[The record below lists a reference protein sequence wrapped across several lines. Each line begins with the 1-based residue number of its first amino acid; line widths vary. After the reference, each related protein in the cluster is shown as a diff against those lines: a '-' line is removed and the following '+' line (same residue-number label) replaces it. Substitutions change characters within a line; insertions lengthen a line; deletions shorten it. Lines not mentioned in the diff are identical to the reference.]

1 MSVKKVHGI
10 FIRFIQISKRRL
22 MKSNYFLRFFHLV
35 TGLVI
40 YNATFRSHLHIS
52 RTVAQTTIRPT
63 WDVLFDDFESKT
75 LDIWQLSLPNYPVLT
90 PRTGYNGT
98 TGILVA
104 VNSDTI
110 SVYQSLPPIYS
121 TFLPIGIKI

>member
-1 MSVKKVHGI
+1 VTKVHGI

-40 YNATFRSHLHIS
+40 YNATLRSLLHIS
-52 RTVAQTTIRPT
+52 RTVAQTIIRPT
-63 WDVLFDDFESKT
+63 WEVLFDDFESKT
-75 LDIWQLSLPNYPVLT
+75 LDMLQLSLPNYPVLT
-90 PRTGYNGT
+90 PGTGYDGT

-110 SVYQSLPPIYS
+110 SVYQSPQPIYS
-121 TFLPIGIKI
+121 TFLPIEVKI